1 VTATIRGRRGV
12 ARRKTGPDR
21 RAAVRF
27 GLFAVVTIAL
37 TIYMGL
43 RILGTDFGDTQT
55 FTAGFDDVNGLKSG
69 DLVKIAGAPVGHV
82 DSVKVR
88 LGKAV
93 VKVSVRKDIDLPDDS
108 QAVIRWR
115 NLIGVREV
123 YLEPGQS
130 SRFLSSGGHITR
142 TQSTVD
148 LGTVI
153 NSLGPLTGSLD
164 PNQINKIL
172 QAFATALNGNQG
184 NINEITTNL
193 GKLLSTFSARAGTI
207 DQMVKDYK
215 TVTDAVAARDSEIAQ
230 TVQNLATLTQAF
242 GSSTAVLDNALRQL
256 STFSGNL
263 DAVVGARQQQL
274 GTIVD
279 NTRNLMEIAHKR
291 AKTIDAIIKGLPT
304 ALQALLTTVDGGH
317 FTRTALVCL
326 NVTLTTQC
334 PFKDSLPPPAASGTA
349 KQSPAQQAQFNKLAT
364 LFLLGAAGGS

>member
-1 VTATIRGRRGV
+1 MARAGRRG
-12 ARRKTGPDR
+12 APRRRSGPSR
-21 RAAVRF
+21 RAAIRF
-27 GLFAVVTIAL
+27 ALFAVVTISL
-37 TIYMGL
+37 TVYMAL
-43 RILGTDFGDTQT
+43 RILGTNFSENKT
-55 FTAGFDDVNGLKSG
+55 FTASFDDVNGLKSG
-69 DLVKIAGAPVGHV
+69 DLVKISGAPVGQV
-82 DSVKVR
+82 DSVRVR

-93 VKVSVRKDIDLPDDS
+93 VKVSVRDDIELPDDS

-130 SRFLSSGGHITR
+130 ARILPSGGRILR

-153 NSLGPLTGSLD
+153 NSLGPLTGSLNPD
-164 PNQINKIL
+164 QINKIL
-172 QAFATALNGNQG
+172 QAFAVALNGNQG

-215 TVTDAVAARDSEIAQ
+215 TVTDAVAARDAEIAQ
-230 TVQNLATLTQAF
+230 TVQNLTTLTQAF

-263 DAVVGARQQQL
+263 DTVLGTRQQQL
-274 GTIVD
+274 STIV
-279 NTRNLMEIAHKR
+279 TSTKNLMEIAHKK
-291 AKTIDAIIKGLPT
+291 AGTIDAILKGLPT

-326 NVTLTTQC
+326 NVTFSKTC
-334 PFKDSLPPPAASGTA
+334 PFPDSLPPPAASGGSSSSSA
-349 KQSPAQQAQFNKLAT
+349 AQQATFNKLAT
-364 LFLLGAAGGS
+364 LFLLGATGGS